1 MGGTMGTLI
10 GVVVVVVVVIL
21 GIIVQ
26 AVMAK
31 RARAQQAARLQA
43 GNDAPNTPNTV
54 TNPHAHGNPNPD
66 PMSITTNTNASTD
79 RTIFMVVVVK
89 GHVDPE
95 AVAKTIVR
103 ALQRARAPSRVFVG
117 VYDATGGGF
126 TPGFQRVCGRDG
138 YPADVLT
145 TGRVRVLAPPK
156 AGHQGGFCGREQV
169 LRYLYG
175 TQTYIFMLGEAHPL
189 DLAHGWDDTCIHTLE
204 ATPAPAS
211 TVLTAPFTSSRE
223 ERGVFAALRDPPSS
237 MLVPVP
243 RVVGVPCTKV
253 SVDPS
258 LCRVWTPAVAWSPA
272 MSFHRGP
279 DIGPFPSVHLLA
291 SGPGGALDPMEP
303 FLMTLQWRAAGW
315 SLVHPLAPIV
325 WPEHGL
331 PTLALGPLAAPAHA
345 NAAAALRATVLAGL
359 PNKGATCR
367 AIGVSPGTLLP
378 DLRSAAGIT
387 ATADETEVVA
397 KLGSLDVFYG
407 ILAGVEVGVDVSNG
421 ATLPSQ

>member
-1 MGGTMGTLI
+1 MGGSKGTLVHLGAQGLQFCLSSGPEAALPFPCRGLGPFPPGGVRRRRGCGCDAPSSTGSVDPGMVSGPVTLVDICAPRVTTQQGEKRDTMGGTMGTLI

-145 TGRVRVLAPPK
+145 TGRVRVLAPPRLGTK
-156 AGHQGGFCGREQV
+156 VVSAGGNRCCG
-169 LRYLYG
+169 
-175 TQTYIFMLGEAHPL
+175 
-189 DLAHGWDDTCIHTLE
+189 TC
-204 ATPAPAS
+204 
-211 TVLTAPFTSSRE
+211 
-223 ERGVFAALRDPPSS
+223 
-237 MLVPVP
+237 MVP
-243 RVVGVPCTKV
+243 RRTFSCWVRP
-253 SVDPS
+253 
-258 LCRVWTPAVAWSPA
+258 TP
-272 MSFHRGP
+272 G
-279 DIGPFPSVHLLA
+279 
-291 SGPGGALDPMEP
+291 
-303 FLMTLQWRAAGW
+303 
-315 SLVHPLAPIV
+315 
-325 WPEHGL
+325 
-331 PTLALGPLAAPAHA
+331 LGPWM
-345 NAAAALRATVLAGL
+345 G
-359 PNKGATCR
+359 
-367 AIGVSPGTLLP
+367 
-378 DLRSAAGIT
+378 
-387 ATADETEVVA
+387 
-397 KLGSLDVFYG
+397 
-407 ILAGVEVGVDVSNG
+407 
-421 ATLPSQ
+421 